1 MRQAQRHYS
10 VAEYLSLDEGSNLRL
25 EYFEGEI
32 FAISSGSRNHNLIAQ
47 NLTRS
52 FDALR
57 RNGCLAYINDLRLSA
72 PAGLFTYP
80 DVMLVCGP
88 TALTHDN
95 PETIT
100 NPVLIGEV
108 LSASTR
114 DYDRGQKFELYRT
127 IPTLRDYLLVDQY
140 AIDVEHRFLSDA
152 RWESR
157 RYTGGGDAFALTGVD
172 VTLLVGALYDLVDFS
187 AARDDQ

>member
-57 RNGCLAYINDLRLSA
+57 RNGCLAYINDLRLST

-88 TALTHDN
+88 AALTHDN